1 MSSLFLSCSP
11 SVLATGSAVVLISFT
26 LLGQGGIYHV
36 PVSFLPTV
44 GKERHEL
51 SVLPSRRKVTVKLAP
66 LAAKGR
72 EKAVAG
78 RDITRGTDGRLG
90 VCRCP
95 GA

>member
-11 SVLATGSAVVLISFT
+11 SVLATGSAVVLISLT

-66 LAAKGR
+66 WQPRDGKKLWQ
-72 EKAVAG
+72 AG
-78 RDITRGTDGRLG
+78 I
-90 VCRCP
+90 
-95 GA
+95 